1 MIKQSKLSD
10 IAKKTGLSVT
20 TVSRVINGKAEL
32 YRISKKSQIIV
43 QNAVKELDYK
53 PNPFAQ
59 GLRKNYTKTIGLLL
73 PSFENP
79 FFASI
84 AAAVIRE
91 AAKSDY
97 TVMVLDTRESPDEET
112 RALETLKSRRVDGIV
127 MVPCG
132 YNAEPLEAL
141 DKEIPL
147 VLIDRYFENS
157 NLTCAC
163 TDNFKGAYDATKK
176 LIEAGHKDIL
186 CIRGV
191 PRAITSARRVDGYL
205 AALNE
210 AGIGNRAIICGNDF
224 SIENGYLQT
233 QLAISS
239 GKNFTAIFAL
249 SGTNLLGSLHAL
261 RDHKLRV
268 PEDVSLISFDDNVYL
283 NYLNPPVSCVSQ
295 PLELISIAAVDQ
307 LLVRLGL
314 TKQTKTESLQ
324 TNLNKTN
331 MIEIPPQI
339 ILRDS
344 ISMRKSEVIK

>member
-1 MIKQSKLSD
+1 MAKPSKLAD
-10 IAKKTGLSVT
+10 IARKTGLSIT
-20 TVSRVINGKAEL
+20 TVSRVINGKAEQ
-32 YRISKKSQIIV
+32 YRISKKTQIIV
-43 QNAVKELDYK
+43 QNTAKELEYT
-53 PNPFAQ
+53 PNMFAQ
-59 GLRKNYTKTIGLLL
+59 YLRNNYTKTIGLLL

-91 AAKSDY
+91 AAKSGY
-97 TVMVLDTRESPDEET
+97 TVMVLDTRESPDEEK

-132 YNAEPLEAL
+132 YEAEPLELL
-141 DKEIPL
+141 DQEIPL

-163 TDNFKGAYDATKK
+163 TDNFRGAYDATKK

-191 PRAITSARRVDGYL
+191 PRAITSVRRVDGYL
-205 AALNE
+205 AALDD
-210 AGIGNRAIICGNDF
+210 AGLIEKAMICGNDF
-224 SIENGYLQT
+224 SIDNGYLQT

-239 GKNFTAIFAL
+239 GKRFTAIFAL
-249 SGTNLLGSLHAL
+249 SGTNLLGSMRAL
-261 RDHKLRV
+261 RDHNLKV

-283 NYLNPPVSCVSQ
+283 NYLNPPISCVSQ
-295 PLELISIAAVDQ
+295 PLDLISKAAVDQ
-307 LLVRLGL
+307 LLIRLGYTNRQEAESSQVYL
-314 TKQTKTESLQ
+314 T
-324 TNLNKTN
+324 KTN
-331 MIEIPPQI
+331 MIEIPPLI

-344 ISMRKSEVIK
+344 ISMRTDISGN

>member
-1 MIKQSKLSD
+1 MKPSKLSD
-10 IAKKTGLSVT
+10 IAKKTGLSIT
-20 TVSRVINGKAEL
+20 TVSRVINGKSEF
-32 YRISKKSQIIV
+32 YRISKKSQEIV
-43 QNAVKELDYK
+43 QNAAKELGYK
-53 PNPFAQ
+53 PNLFAQ
-59 GLRKNYTKTIGLLL
+59 CLRKNYTKTIGLLL

-91 AAKSDY
+91 AAKSGY
-97 TVMVLDTRESPDEET
+97 TVMVLDTRESPDEEK
-112 RALETLKSRRVDGIV
+112 RALETLKSRRVDGVV

-132 YNAEPLEAL
+132 YEAESLEEL
-141 DKEIPL
+141 DREIPL

-157 NLTCAC
+157 NLTCVC

-191 PRAITSARRVDGYL
+191 PRAITSVRRVDGYL
-205 AALNE
+205 SALSE
-210 AGIGNRAIICGNDF
+210 AGLENNAMICGNDF

-239 GKNFTAIFAL
+239 GKVFTAIFAL
-249 SGTNLLGSLHAL
+249 SGTNLLGSIHAL
-261 RDHKLRV
+261 RDHNLKV

-283 NYLNPPVSCVSQ
+283 NYLNPPISCVSQ
-295 PLELISIAAVDQ
+295 PLDLISIAAVDQ
-307 LLVRLGL
+307 LLIRLGI
-314 TKQTKTESLQ
+314 TKHPDNESSSI
-324 TNLNKTN
+324 NLDKTN
-331 MIEIPPQI
+331 MIEIPPKI

-344 ISMRKSEVIK
+344 ILMRKDPITL

>member
-1 MIKQSKLSD
+1 MKTSKLSD
-10 IAKKTGLSVT
+10 IARKTGLSVT
-20 TVSRVINGKAEL
+20 TVSRVINGKADY
-32 YRISKKSQIIV
+32 YRISRESQALV
-43 QNAVKELDYK
+43 QKVAKELGYT
-53 PNPFAQ
+53 PNIFAQ
-59 GLRKNYTKTIGLLL
+59 GLRKNYTKTIGLLM

-91 AAKSDY
+91 AAKSGY
-97 TVMVLDTRESPDEET
+97 IVMVLDTQENLDEEK

-132 YNAEPLEAL
+132 HDARYLEDL

-147 VLIDRYFENS
+147 VLVDRYFENS
-157 NLTCAC
+157 NLTYVC

-176 LIEAGHKDIL
+176 LIDAGHKHIL

-191 PRAITSARRVDGYL
+191 PRAITSVRRVEGYL
-205 AALNE
+205 AALRE
-210 AGIGNRAIICGNDF
+210 AGLEENAMIYGNDF

-233 QLAISS
+233 QLAIST
-239 GKNFTAIFAL
+239 GKEFTAIFAL
-249 SGTNLLGSLHAL
+249 SGTNLLGSLQAL
-261 RDHKLRV
+261 RDNNLRV

-295 PLELISIAAVDQ
+295 PLDLISIASVEQ
-307 LLVRLGL
+307 LLIRIGFIKDHEE
-314 TKQTKTESLQ
+314 KQSEIDIHRR
-324 TNLNKTN
+324 N
-331 MIEIPPQI
+331 MIEIPPKI

-344 ISMRKSEVIK
+344 ISMRKS

>member
-1 MIKQSKLSD
+1 MVKPSKLSD
-10 IAKKTGLSVT
+10 IAAKTGLSIT
-20 TVSRVINGKAEL
+20 TISRVINGKAEQ
-32 YRISKKSQIIV
+32 YRISKKSQEIV
-43 QNAVKELDYK
+43 QNAVKELGYR
-53 PNPFAQ
+53 PNLFAQ
-59 GLRKNYTKTIGLLL
+59 SLRTNYTKTIGLLL

-84 AAAVIRE
+84 AASVIRE
-91 AAKSDY
+91 AAKSGY
-97 TVMVLDTRESPDEET
+97 TVIVLDTRESPDEEI
-112 RALETLKSRRVDGIV
+112 RALETLRSRRVDGIV

-132 YNAEPLEAL
+132 YDAETLEAF

-157 NLTCAC
+157 NLTCVC

-176 LIEAGHKDIL
+176 LIEAGHKNIL

-191 PRAITSARRVDGYL
+191 PRAITSVRRVDGYL
-205 AALNE
+205 TALSE
-210 AGIGNRAIICGNDF
+210 AGLENNAIISGNDF

-239 GKNFTAIFAL
+239 GKKFTAIFAL

-261 RDHKLRV
+261 RDHNLKV

-283 NYLNPPVSCVSQ
+283 NYLNPAISCVSQ

-307 LLVRLGL
+307 LMIRLGVS
-314 TKQTKTESLQ
+314 KQTETVSTRNSEAE
-324 TNLNKTN
+324 KTN
-331 MIEIPPQI
+331 MIEIPPKI

-344 ISMRKSEVIK
+344 IAILKNQ

>member
-1 MIKQSKLSD
+1 MVKPSKLSD
-10 IAKKTGLSVT
+10 IAKKTGLSIT
-20 TVSRVINGKAEL
+20 TISRVINGKAEL
-32 YRISKKSQIIV
+32 YRISKKSQEIV
-43 QNAVKELDYK
+43 QNAVKELGYK
-53 PNPFAQ
+53 PNVFAQ
-59 GLRKNYTKTIGLLL
+59 GLRTKYTKTIGLLL

-91 AAKSDY
+91 AAKSGY
-97 TVMVLDTRESPDEET
+97 TVIVLDTRESPDEEK
-112 RALETLKSRRVDGIV
+112 RALETLRSRRVDGIV

-132 YNAEPLEAL
+132 YDPEPLEAF
-141 DKEIPL
+141 DHEIPV

-157 NLTCAC
+157 TLTCAC

-176 LIEAGHKDIL
+176 LIEAGHRNIL

-191 PRAITSARRVDGYL
+191 PRAITSVRRVDGYL

-210 AGIGNRAIICGNDF
+210 AGLENNAMICGNDF
-224 SIENGYLQT
+224 SIDNGYLQT

-239 GKNFTAIFAL
+239 GKVFTAIFAL
-249 SGTNLLGSLHAL
+249 SGTNLLGSIRAL
-261 RDHKLRV
+261 RDHNLKV

-283 NYLNPPVSCVSQ
+283 NYLNPPISCVSQ

-307 LLVRLGL
+307 LMIRLGIS
-314 TKQTKTESLQ
+314 KHPESESQ
-324 TNLNKTN
+324 RNNLNKTN

-344 ISMRKSEVIK
+344 ISMRKNI